1 MKRDIT
7 AVNRSGRSRL
17 GGNGIAVK
25 WGRGLPF
32 LLLKLVLLWAITA
45 FVIYPNVNLLISVF
59 FQNGHFSTEAFGKV
73 FRSARAMK
81 SLVNSF
87 FLALTLIV
95 TVNAAG
101 TLCVLFTEYWEIK
114 GAGILRLAYMSSL
127 IYGGVVLVSGYKYV
141 YGGGGLLTRL
151 LLLLFPGMNPGWF
164 TGYGAVVFVMT
175 FSCTQNH
182 MMFLKNAIR
191 GLDYHTVEAARNM
204 GASGGRIFFRIV
216 LPVLKP
222 TFFAITILTFLTG
235 LGAVSAPLILGGD
248 NFQTINPMIITFA
261 QSDYS
266 REVAAFLAILLG
278 LATILLLAVFS
289 KIEKGGNY
297 ISVSKTKARLKKQR
311 INNPIL
317 RLTAHVAA
325 WGLFAVY
332 VIPMALVIL
341 YSFCDSLTIKT
352 GNLTLQSFT
361 LQNYGKLFTSLQAL
375 KPYLVSVIYSVLA
388 AVLAAFTAII
398 CARIV
403 RRSRH
408 AYDRFFEYGMVIPW
422 LLPGTLIALGLTST
436 YGSRHAI
443 LFHYV
448 LVGTL
453 VLMLVGYTVI
463 KLPFSYRMI
472 KAAFFGIDDHL
483 EEAAKC
489 MGAGTLRTM
498 RKVVLPVIFP
508 AVMSVIILNFNG
520 MLSDYD
526 LSVFLYQPLFKPLG
540 IVIKA
545 ASDES
550 AAIDAKAMSFVYTV
564 ILMALS
570 SAALYFGQ
578 GSGIDSVRRLRR
590 RLRKKS

>member
-1 MKRDIT
+1 MKRAGE
-7 AVNRSGRSRL
+7 AVNRSKMDGNRS
-17 GGNGIAVK
+17 GVK
-25 WGRGLPF
+25 WGGRVPSLI
-32 LLLKLVLLWAITA
+32 LKLVLVWAIVA
-45 FVIYPNVNLLISVF
+45 FVIYPNLNLLFSVF
-59 FQNGHFSTEAFGKV
+59 FQGGHFSVEAFGKV
-73 FRSARAMK
+73 FHSSRAVK

-87 FLALTLIV
+87 LLAFTLII
-95 TVNAAG
+95 TVNVVG
-101 TLCVLFTEYWEIK
+101 TLCVLFTEYWELK

-141 YGGGGLLTRL
+141 YGANGLLTKL
-151 LLLLFPGMNPGWF
+151 LLLILPGMNPRWF
-164 TGYGAVVFVMT
+164 AGYGAVVFVMT

-182 MMFLKNAIR
+182 MMFLRNAIH

-204 GASGGRIFFRIV
+204 GASGGRIFLRIV

-235 LGAVSAPLILGGD
+235 LGAMSAPLILGGD

-261 QSDYS
+261 KSSYS

-311 INNPIL
+311 INSPL
-317 RLTAHVAA
+317 FRVLAHVIA
-325 WGLFAVY
+325 WGMFAVY

-341 YSFCDSLTIKT
+341 YSFCDALTIKT

-361 LQNYGKLFTSLQAL
+361 FQNYQKLFTSLDAF
-375 KPYLVSVIYSVLA
+375 KPYLVSVVYSITA
-388 AVLAAFTAII
+388 AVLAAAVAII
-398 CARIV
+398 CARIA
-403 RRSRH
+403 RRSKH
-408 AYDRFFEYGMVIPW
+408 AYNRFFEWGMVIPW
-422 LLPGTLIALGLTST
+422 LLPGTLIALGLTTT
-436 YGSRHAI
+436 YGDHHAI
-443 LFHYV
+443 LFNYV

-453 VLMLVGYTVI
+453 LLMLVGYTVV

-472 KAAFFGIDDHL
+472 KAAFFSIDDNL

-489 MGAGTLRTM
+489 MGARTLRIM
-498 RKVVLPVIFP
+498 LRVVLPVILP

-526 LSVFLYQPLFKPLG
+526 LSVFLYQPLFPPLG

-550 AAIDAKAMSFVYTV
+550 ASIDARAMSFVYTV
-564 ILMALS
+564 ILMLLS
-570 SAALYFGQ
+570 SIALYFGQ
-578 GSGIDSVRRLRR
+578 GNGMVRIRAWKRKLGRR
-590 RLRKKS
+590 